1 MTNDVFALQKNQM
14 PLFAATIQQQLHK
27 YFNVLTDQL
36 KHHSQLKSGKSL
48 SIIIQGLVLIS
59 FAKKNKETG
68 ILMET

>member
-36 KHHSQLKSGKSL
+36 KHHSQLKPAKSL
-48 SIIIQGLVLIS
+48 AIIIQGPILIS

-68 ILMET
+68 IPIET